1 MDNIHG
7 KVVVITGASSG
18 IGKET
23 ARQLAKRQAKIVLAA
38 RREDALRDLA
48 DELTQTFGAEVAY
61 KVTDVTKL
69 SSVEALI
76 AFAKQRFT
84 RIDVLFNNAGLMPV
98 SPLRDGK
105 VSEWDAMIDIN
116 LRGALYGIK
125 AVLPLME
132 AQDGGQIITTDSVA
146 GHFVGAGSA
155 VYSATKYA
163 MRAVMEGLR
172 VEEVGHNIKSTLI
185 SPGHAQT
192 GLAQTISD
200 PALRAAVL
208 KSEQDEGLTAS
219 DVAQAVIYSID
230 TPTHVGINEVILRAT
245 AQRDY

>member
-1 MDNIHG
+1 MDNIQG

-23 ARQLAKRQAKIVLAA
+23 ARQLAKRQAKLVLAA
-38 RREDALRDLA
+38 RREDALRELT
-48 DELTQTFGAEVAY
+48 DELKNTFNAEVVY
-61 KVTDVTKL
+61 KVTDVTDL
-69 SSVEALI
+69 ESVETLI
-76 AFAKQRFT
+76 TFAKQRFE

-132 AQDGGQIITTDSVA
+132 QQDGGQIITTDSVA

-192 GLAQTISD
+192 GLAATISD

-208 KSEQDEGLTAS
+208 KSEQDEGLMAS
-219 DVAQAVIYSID
+219 DVAQAVVYSID
-230 TPTHVGINEVILRAT
+230 TPAHVGINEVILRAT